1 MEYQVSGGTIAV
13 LIFNLIMGLVIPIGM
28 FIYLN
33 RKKKLS
39 GKPFI
44 IGWLGFLVGVMLL
57 ERGFHL
63 LVFNSP
69 IGTALNSNLFLYALY
84 GGIAAGLFEELTRYF
99 CFKRFLKDQLEEDE
113 TALMYGAGHGGCEMF
128 NIWTV
133 AMVSNLVYALT
144 LKSQGMAALTAGLEG
159 ENLAAMES
167 MAAQLCGTSPWVF
180 LLSLAERLFAIVLQ
194 ISLSILVF
202 YAVKNPEKDRKLLL
216 IAVELHALVDFI
228 SAIAAQTLPVAVTE
242 LIIGAMALFAAWFA
256 KRIWN
261 HNHAAV
267 TEAGM

>member
-1 MEYQVSGGTIAV
+1 
-13 LIFNLIMGLVIPIGM
+13 
-28 FIYLN
+28 
-33 RKKKLS
+33 
-39 GKPFI
+39 
-44 IGWLGFLVGVMLL
+44 
-57 ERGFHL
+57 
-63 LVFNSP
+63 
-69 IGTALNSNLFLYALY
+69 
-84 GGIAAGLFEELTRYF
+84 
-99 CFKRFLKDQLEEDE
+99 
-113 TALMYGAGHGGCEMF
+113 
-128 NIWTV
+128 
-133 AMVSNLVYALT
+133 
-144 LKSQGMAALTAGLEG
+144 
-159 ENLAAMES
+159 

-261 HNHAAV
+261 QNQASA
-267 TEAGM
+267 TEA